1 MGIFCDRLKFG
12 STAALNCHTGKNKKW
27 IHISKKSSYCTL
39 IFSSIF
45 IALCMILGIF
55 LEFLELTRQDWQD
68 NIRMHNDIFW
78 TYMMAL
84 QQQLFQRI
92 SPTAV
97 ILCKI
102 NDRFL
107 WNMLRLILLNQASY
121 SQSFSLGMFV
131 TNKNV
136 DVLLCGNLSNQSQS
150 TLKEGA
156 CSLFFLS

>member
-1 MGIFCDRLKFG
+1 
-12 STAALNCHTGKNKKW
+12 
-27 IHISKKSSYCTL
+27 
-39 IFSSIF
+39 
-45 IALCMILGIF
+45 
-55 LEFLELTRQDWQD
+55 
-68 NIRMHNDIFW
+68 
-78 TYMMAL
+78 MMAL

-121 SQSFSLGMFV
+121 SKSFSLGMFV

-136 DVLLCGNLSNQSQS
+136 DVLLCGNGSNQSQS
-150 TLKEGA
+150 KYFDSIFLEQRKYYIKFLD
-156 CSLFFLS
+156 SLTQIVKPESD